1 MPLKDDDFEIIE
13 ETINDFEFFYDEE
26 KASKRNRSVII
37 KYRLMSVLIAVL
49 VSVFLLTVLGVSRM
63 KAYGTDN
70 VLTKDEMIYIESKK
84 ELKEIYDLATE
95 FFVYDSNFGVD
106 TSCTYADIRYQIEYN
121 HKKYDATSFYETLCV
136 EWAENLTALSE
147 ELSEVKNP
155 KKKDFT
161 DYITSLSYFI
171 EMEKMF
177 LENIRNEENFNNIIS
192 GNTSMDELEL
202 PLIMAYTELA
212 TLYNEIN
219 N

>member
-37 KYRLMSVLIAVL
+37 KYRLMSVLIALL
-49 VSVFLLTVLGVSRM
+49 VSTFLITVLGVSRM
-63 KAYGTDN
+63 KAYETNN
-70 VLTKDEMIYIESKK
+70 VLTKDEIVYIESKK

-95 FFVYDSNFGVD
+95 FFVYDNNFGVD
-106 TSCTYADIRYQIEYN
+106 TSCDYANIRYQIEYN
-121 HKKYDATSFYETLCV
+121 YQKYNAESFYATMCV
-136 EWAENLTALSE
+136 DWAENLEALSIK
-147 ELSEVKNP
+147 LSEIENP

-171 EMEKMF
+171 ETEKMF
-177 LENIRNEENFNNIIS
+177 LENIKNEENFNNIIS